1 MKKVLPLILL
11 IIVVIAAYCY
21 IHNSKTETNTL
32 TSEVVSSTT
41 TQQAEESTVQAL
53 PANPVVNSDGETAA
67 GDDEEEEDE
76 DEDEEEEEVQ
86 PATELYQTAAE
97 AFDAILKGSTTYDDQ
112 VFEQFVGIGNCSWCN
127 ELYTQLKQAMLDPES
142 SDDQKSYFAEVLAI
156 SGEPSNIET
165 IVNAIKEAPDPDS
178 ADLYAGALEVTIGDD
193 DTVKYLQTQLD
204 TDNSKLH
211 DSVLAAITNHG
222 SPLAI
227 QTIYDETVKNGD
239 PDGFYS
245 LGIGLGE
252 VVPDEQS
259 IPLLTELAN
268 RRDDY
273 SHLAIKALLNS
284 GIDGLR
290 VVIDTLNA
298 STDPEGDK
306 KLLKD
311 AVDHVS
317 LEDETEA
324 YARELIKTSS
334 NPLVLNFA
342 NQILE
347 EFEVEEEEEEEGSE
361 EEDSNTKE

>member
-1 MKKVLPLILL
+1 
-11 IIVVIAAYCY
+11 
-21 IHNSKTETNTL
+21 
-32 TSEVVSSTT
+32 
-41 TQQAEESTVQAL
+41 
-53 PANPVVNSDGETAA
+53 
-67 GDDEEEEDE
+67 
-76 DEDEEEEEVQ
+76 
-86 PATELYQTAAE
+86 
-97 AFDAILKGSTTYDDQ
+97 
-112 VFEQFVGIGNCSWCN
+112 
-127 ELYTQLKQAMLDPES
+127 MLDPES
-142 SDDQKSYFAEVLAI
+142 SDDQKSYYAEVLAI

-165 IVNAIKEAPDPDS
+165 IVNAIKEAPDPDN

-268 RRDDY
+268 KRDDY

-298 STDPEGDK
+298 STDLEGDK

-347 EFEVEEEEEEEGSE
+347 EFEVEEDDESTD
-361 EEDSNTKE
+361 EEDSGDNDDKE